1 MSKRL
6 QRFDTAAV
14 GVCGCQIIVASIFG
28 RRRCCSVAG
37 AETTHRTQRSDNA
50 LKTLR
55 AFASA
60 IFVQI
65 EKFLGNCTHLG
76 DVLPPSGHNDPFYVC
91 EHATLFK

>member
-1 MSKRL
+1 MSERL
-6 QRFDTAAV
+6 QPFDTAAV
-14 GVCGCQIIVASIFG
+14 GVCGCQIIVAPMFR

-37 AETTHRTQRSDNA
+37 AAATQRSDDA
-50 LKTLR
+50 LKALR
-55 AFASA
+55 ALASA